1 MKGMKKSM
9 TLSSI
14 RFRGHQALFAELG
27 PVGFIRFMQQFVS
40 RGDYTKERG
49 KWIDTIDLSDIET
62 RGAEGSGKPRR
73 KAG

>member
-1 MKGMKKSM
+1 MKTREM

-14 RFRGHQALFAELG
+14 RRRGHKALFDALG

-40 RGDYTKERG
+40 RGDYTADRE
-49 KWIDTIDLSDIET
+49 KWIGRIDLSDLRARAAQAT
-62 RGAEGSGKPRR
+62 GRKKR